1 MNFLNQI
8 IQGVLL
14 GGFYALLACG
24 LSFMFG
30 VMRIIN
36 LAHGSL
42 AILAAFL
49 LLDFCNY
56 TNLSPFLGLLLVLP
70 VMALVG
76 WVLQFAVLDRSLRA
90 GPLIPV
96 LSTFGVAVIL
106 DNSLFE
112 AYGANSQSLG
122 PNIGDLAFNSWNLTD
137 TISIAQLDALVFAT
151 AVVVLGGLQFIL
163 ARTAIGRT
171 IRATANDPSVVD
183 LIGVDSRAVYAV
195 SAAMAMVMV
204 GLAGAFLGMRDS
216 FDPYAGGPQLLFAFE
231 TIVIGGLGSLWGTL
245 IGGIVL
251 GVAQNIGA
259 TISPHGFLIAGHLT
273 FLAVLIARTFGG
285 NFSLKRLLPKKA
297 VAP

>member
-49 LLDFCNY
+49 LMGFCNY
-56 TNLSPFLGLLLVLP
+56 TNLSPFIGLLLVLP
-70 VMALVG
+70 VMALLG
-76 WVLQFAVLDRSLRA
+76 WALQFTVLDRSLRA

-106 DNSLFE
+106 DNSMFE
-112 AYGANSQSLG
+112 VYGANSQSLG
-122 PNIGDLAFNSWNLTD
+122 PNIGNLAYNSWNLTN
-137 TISIAQLDALVFAT
+137 TISIAQLDALVFVT
-151 AVVVLGGLQFIL
+151 AVVVLGGLQIIL
-163 ARTAIGRT
+163 RYTALGRT
-171 IRATANDPSVVD
+171 IRATASDPAVVD
-183 LIGVDSRAVYAV
+183 LIGVNARMVYAAA
-195 SAAMAMVMV
+195 AAMAMVMI
-204 GLAGAFLGMRDS
+204 GLAGAFLAMRNS
-216 FDPYAGGPQLLFAFE
+216 FDPYAGGPQLIFAFE

-245 IGGIVL
+245 VGGIVL

-273 FLAVLIARTFGG
+273 FLVVLVARTFGG
-285 NFSLKRLLPKKA
+285 RIAWRALLPKRA
-297 VAP
+297 AS

>member
-1 MNFLNQI
+1 
-8 IQGVLL
+8 
-14 GGFYALLACG
+14 
-24 LSFMFG
+24 
-30 VMRIIN
+30 
-36 LAHGSL
+36 
-42 AILAAFL
+42 
-49 LLDFCNY
+49 
-56 TNLSPFLGLLLVLP
+56 
-70 VMALVG
+70 
-76 WVLQFAVLDRSLRA
+76 
-90 GPLIPV
+90 
-96 LSTFGVAVIL
+96 
-106 DNSLFE
+106 
-112 AYGANSQSLG
+112 
-122 PNIGDLAFNSWNLTD
+122 
-137 TISIAQLDALVFAT
+137 
-151 AVVVLGGLQFIL
+151 
-163 ARTAIGRT
+163 
-171 IRATANDPSVVD
+171 
-183 LIGVDSRAVYAV
+183 VDSRAVYAV

>member
-49 LLDFCNY
+49 LMGFCNY
-56 TNLSPFLGLLLVLP
+56 TNLSPFIGLALVLP
-70 VMALVG
+70 VMALLG
-76 WVLQFAVLDRSLRA
+76 WALQFAVLDRSLRA

-106 DNSLFE
+106 DNSMFE
-112 AYGANSQSLG
+112 VYGANSQSLG
-122 PNIGDLAFNSWNLTD
+122 PNIGDLAYNSWNLTN

-171 IRATANDPSVVD
+171 IRATASDPSVVD
-183 LIGVDSRAVYAV
+183 LIGVDSRMVYAV
-195 SAAMAMVMV
+195 AAAMAMVMI
-204 GLAGAFLGMRDS
+204 GLAGAFLGMRNS
-216 FDPYAGGPQLLFAFE
+216 FDPYAGGPQLIFAFE

-273 FLAVLIARTFGG
+273 FLMVLVARTFGARI
-285 NFSLKRLLPKKA
+285 SLRHLLPKRAA
-297 VAP
+297 V